1 MAEMNA
7 LSKIF
12 FNLFS
17 LIQRV
22 FVYIMKT
29 LFPKLCDF
37 LISQFSQYQ
46 GVQRASIPSVSIFV
60 NYTSSIRKTNPADAK
75 DVVKL
80 TKGKS
85 VYIKCTITNQGQTDL
100 LMVKINKHRLRVPQM
115 ESGGKYTFHIKMK
128 PASRDIEVILQ
139 NASNHTYAAPYAV
152 VYHPKSNTTKI
163 EQKRGFRYAKDK

>member
-22 FVYIMKT
+22 FVYIVKT
-29 LFPKLCDF
+29 LFPKLCDLF
-37 LISQFSQYQ
+37 ISQYHRDN
-46 GVQRASIPSVSIFV
+46 VPSVSIFV